1 MKTKLKILTPAV
13 IAACLALPLFA
24 EEHNKKDKKEPTP
37 GYPVSASPYSS
48 ESRSYQSSTEPFGVV
63 TKAKGVIDL
72 EVRNNEDQKLGK
84 VEDVAVSF
92 SSGRVVAVI
101 VSVGGVAGIG
111 DTLIAV
117 PPSEF
122 HHDVEKKV
130 LHLNRTKEEL
140 KNAPKVDLA
149 KWDEFQQPANLNE
162 VYRYYGGKSYAPA
175 DSTAADTSSRG
186 YRVEGRPTV
195 FQQGNNKSDLD
206 LTANIRKELLRR
218 DDLSVAAQNVT
229 VISLDGKVV
238 LQGKVNSTDERNAIG
253 EIAQQMASPGNV
265 NNQLELSTTVNK

>member
-1 MKTKLKILTPAV
+1 MKTKLKFLTPAAV
-13 IAACLALPLFA
+13 AACLALPLFA
-24 EEHNKKDKKEPTP
+24 EEHEKKERAP
-37 GYPVSASPYSS
+37 GYPVNAAPYNTHTRSA
-48 ESRSYQSSTEPFGVV
+48 EPFGVV
-63 TKAKGVIDL
+63 TKVKGVIDM
-72 EVRNNEDQKLGK
+72 EVRNNQDEKLGK
-84 VEDVAVSF
+84 VEDVAMSF

-111 DTLIAV
+111 DTLVAV

-122 HHDVEKKV
+122 HHDAEKKV

-162 VYRYYGGKSYAPA
+162 IYRYYGGKSYSPA
-175 DSTAADTSSRG
+175 DSATADTSRS
-186 YRVEGRPTV
+186 YRADGQPTV
-195 FQQGNNKSDLD
+195 FQQGNNRADLD

-218 DDLSVAAQNVT
+218 DDLSVSAQNVT
-229 VISLDGKVV
+229 VITLNGRVV
-238 LQGKVNSTDERNAIG
+238 LQGKVNSVDERRAVG

-265 NNQLELSTTVNK
+265 DNQIELSTTVNK